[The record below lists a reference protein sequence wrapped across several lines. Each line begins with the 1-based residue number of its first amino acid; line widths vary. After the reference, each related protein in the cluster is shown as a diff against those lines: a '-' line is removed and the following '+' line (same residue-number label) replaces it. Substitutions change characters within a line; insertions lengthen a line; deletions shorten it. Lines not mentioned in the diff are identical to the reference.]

1 MEFQYAPGATPLDP
15 DEAAGLVPSHIT
27 TQGDLNAWEQANI
40 LLAERWVARQI
51 KRDLLNE
58 GFVRDLHRRMFDKTW
73 RWAGTF
79 RQSNKNI
86 GVDWTQVAVKLR
98 NLLDNTR
105 FQIDHAVFEADEL
118 VVRFHHQLV
127 WVHAFP
133 NGNGRHA
140 RLMADVLAQPDTPRS
155 RAAADSATGRSRR
168 TRRRIARA
176 SSDTDIGDSAASLP
190 ARSGVLTG
198 GPGQRT

>member
-27 TQGDLNAWEQANI
+27 TQADLNAWEQANI
-40 LLAERWVARQI
+40 LQAVRWIARQK
-51 KRDLLNE
+51 KRALLTE
-58 GFVRDLHRRMFDKTW
+58 GFVRDLHRRMFDQTW
-73 RWAGTF
+73 KWAGTF

-86 GVDWTQVAVKLR
+86 GVDRTQVAVKLR

-105 FQIDHAVFEADEL
+105 FQIDHKVFEPDEL

-140 RLMADVLAQPDTPRS
+140 RLMADVLAQQLGRPRMTWGGADVELVS
-155 RAAADSATGRSRR
+155 MGTVRDRYLRALREADQGQWSAL
-168 TRRRIARA
+168 IAF
-176 SSDTDIGDSAASLP
+176 
-190 ARSGVLTG
+190 ARS
-198 GPGQRT
+198 

>member
-27 TQGDLNAWEQANI
+27 TQADLNAWEQANI
-40 LLAERWVARQI
+40 LQAVRWIARQK
-51 KRDLLNE
+51 KRALLTE
-58 GFVRDLHRRMFDKTW
+58 GFVRDLHRRMFDQTW
-73 RWAGTF
+73 KWAGTF

-105 FQIDHAVFEADEL
+105 FQIDHKVFEPDEL
-118 VVRFHHQLV
+118 VVRLHHQLV

-140 RLMADVLAQPDTPRS
+140 RLMADVLAQQLGRPRMTWGG
-155 RAAADSATGRSRR
+155 ADVELVSMGTVRDRYLKALREADQGQWSAL
-168 TRRRIARA
+168 IAF
-176 SSDTDIGDSAASLP
+176 
-190 ARSGVLTG
+190 ARS
-198 GPGQRT
+198 

>member
-15 DEAAGLVPSHIT
+15 DKAAGLVPSHIT
-27 TQGDLNAWEQANI
+27 TQADLNAWEQANI
-40 LLAERWVARQI
+40 LQAVRWVARQK
-51 KRDLLNE
+51 KRDLLTE
-58 GFVRDLHRRMFDKTW
+58 GFVRDLHRRMFDQTW
-73 RWAGTF
+73 KWAGTF

-105 FQIDHAVFEADEL
+105 FQIDHKVFEPDEL

-140 RLMADVLAQPDTPRS
+140 RLMADVLAQQLGRPRMTWGGADVELVS
-155 RAAADSATGRSRR
+155 MGTVRDRYLRALREADQGQWSAL
-168 TRRRIARA
+168 IAF
-176 SSDTDIGDSAASLP
+176 
-190 ARSGVLTG
+190 ARS
-198 GPGQRT
+198 

>member
-27 TQGDLNAWEQANI
+27 TQADLNAWEQANI
-40 LLAERWVARQI
+40 LQAVRWVARQK
-51 KRDLLNE
+51 KRDLLTE
-58 GFVRDLHRRMFDKTW
+58 GFVRDLHRRMFDQTW
-73 RWAGTF
+73 KWAGTF

-105 FQIDHAVFEADEL
+105 FQIDHKVFEPDES

-140 RLMADVLAQPDTPRS
+140 RLMADVLAQQLGRPRMTWGGADVELVS
-155 RAAADSATGRSRR
+155 MGTVRDRYLRALREADQGQWSAL
-168 TRRRIARA
+168 IAF
-176 SSDTDIGDSAASLP
+176 
-190 ARSGVLTG
+190 ARS
-198 GPGQRT
+198 

>member
-1 MEFQYAPGATPLDP
+1 MEFQYAAGATPLDP

-27 TQGDLNAWEQANI
+27 TQADLNAWEQANI
-40 LLAERWVARQI
+40 LQAVRWVARQK
-51 KRDLLNE
+51 KRDLLTE
-58 GFVRDLHRRMFDKTW
+58 GFVRDLHRRMFDQTW
-73 RWAGTF
+73 KWAGTF

-105 FQIDHAVFEADEL
+105 FQIDHKVFEPDEL

-140 RLMADVLAQPDTPRS
+140 RLMADVLAQQLGRPRMTWGG
-155 RAAADSATGRSRR
+155 ADVELVSMGTVRDRYLKALREADQGQWSGL
-168 TRRRIARA
+168 IAF
-176 SSDTDIGDSAASLP
+176 
-190 ARSGVLTG
+190 ARS
-198 GPGQRT
+198 

>member
-27 TQGDLNAWEQANI
+27 TQADLNAWEQANI
-40 LLAERWVARQI
+40 LQAVRWVARQK
-51 KRDLLNE
+51 KRDLLTE
-58 GFVRDLHRRMFDKTW
+58 GFVRDLHRRMFDQTW
-73 RWAGTF
+73 KWAGTF

-86 GVDWTQVAVKLR
+86 GVDWTKVAVKLR

-105 FQIDHAVFEADEL
+105 FQIDHKVFEPDEL

-140 RLMADVLAQPDTPRS
+140 RLMADVLAQQLGRPRMTWGG
-155 RAAADSATGRSRR
+155 ADVELVSMGTVRDRYLKALREADQGQWSAL
-168 TRRRIARA
+168 IAF
-176 SSDTDIGDSAASLP
+176 
-190 ARSGVLTG
+190 ARS
-198 GPGQRT
+198 

>member
-27 TQGDLNAWEQANI
+27 TQADLNAWEQANI
-40 LLAERWVARQI
+40 LQAVRWVARQK
-51 KRDLLNE
+51 KRDLLTE

-73 RWAGTF
+73 KWAGAF

-86 GVDWTQVAVKLR
+86 GVDGTQVAVKLL
-98 NLLDNTR
+98 NLLDNTH
-105 FQIDHAVFEADEL
+105 FQIDHKVFEPDEL

-140 RLMADVLAQPDTPRS
+140 RLMADVLAQQLGRPRMTWGG
-155 RAAADSATGRSRR
+155 ADVELVSMGTVRDRYLKALREADQGQWSAL
-168 TRRRIARA
+168 IAF
-176 SSDTDIGDSAASLP
+176 
-190 ARSGVLTG
+190 ARS
-198 GPGQRT
+198 

>member
-15 DEAAGLVPSHIT
+15 DEAAGLVPAHIT
-27 TQGDLNAWEQANI
+27 TQADLNAWEQANI
-40 LLAERWVARQI
+40 LQAVRWVARQK
-51 KRDLLNE
+51 KRDLLTE
-58 GFVRDLHRRMFDKTW
+58 GFVRDLHRRMFDQTW
-73 RWAGTF
+73 KWAGTF

-86 GVDWTQVAVKLR
+86 GVDWTQVAMKLR

-105 FQIDHAVFEADEL
+105 FQIDHKVFEPDEL

-140 RLMADVLAQPDTPRS
+140 RLMADVLAQQLCRPRMTWGG
-155 RAAADSATGRSRR
+155 ADVELVSMGTVRDRYLKTLREADQGQWSGL
-168 TRRRIARA
+168 IAF
-176 SSDTDIGDSAASLP
+176 
-190 ARSGVLTG
+190 ARS
-198 GPGQRT
+198 

>member
-27 TQGDLNAWEQANI
+27 TQADLNAWEQANI
-40 LLAERWVARQI
+40 LQAVRWVARQK
-51 KRDLLNE
+51 KRDLLTE
-58 GFVRDLHRRMFDKTW
+58 GFVRDLHRRMFDQTW
-73 RWAGTF
+73 KWAGTF

-86 GVDWTQVAVKLR
+86 GVDWTQVAVKLC

-105 FQIDHAVFEADEL
+105 FQIDHKVFEPDEF
-118 VVRFHHQLV
+118 VVRLHHQLV

-140 RLMADVLAQPDTPRS
+140 RLMADVLAQQLGRPRMTWGG
-155 RAAADSATGRSRR
+155 ADVELVSMGTVRDRYLKALREADQGQWSAL
-168 TRRRIARA
+168 IAF
-176 SSDTDIGDSAASLP
+176 
-190 ARSGVLTG
+190 ARS
-198 GPGQRT
+198 

>member
-27 TQGDLNAWEQANI
+27 TQADLNAWEQANI
-40 LLAERWVARQI
+40 LQAVRWVARQK
-51 KRDLLNE
+51 KRDLLTE

-73 RWAGTF
+73 KWAGTF

-105 FQIDHAVFEADEL
+105 FQIDHKVFEPDEL
-118 VVRFHHQLV
+118 VVRLHHQLV

-140 RLMADVLAQPDTPRS
+140 RLMADVLAQQLGRPRMTWGGADVELVS
-155 RAAADSATGRSRR
+155 MGTVRDRYLRALREADQGQWSAL
-168 TRRRIARA
+168 IAF
-176 SSDTDIGDSAASLP
+176 
-190 ARSGVLTG
+190 ARS
-198 GPGQRT
+198 

>member
-27 TQGDLNAWEQANI
+27 TQADLNAWEQANI
-40 LLAERWVARQI
+40 LQAVRWVARQK
-51 KRDLLNE
+51 KRDLLTE
-58 GFVRDLHRRMFDKTW
+58 GFVRDLHRRMFDQTW
-73 RWAGTF
+73 KWAGTF

-86 GVDWTQVAVKLR
+86 GVDRTQVAVKLL

-105 FQIDHAVFEADEL
+105 FQIDHKVFEPDEL
-118 VVRFHHQLV
+118 VVRLHHQLV

-140 RLMADVLAQPDTPRS
+140 RLMADVLAQQLGRPRMTWGG
-155 RAAADSATGRSRR
+155 ADVELVSMGTVRDRYLKALREADQGQWSAL
-168 TRRRIARA
+168 IAF
-176 SSDTDIGDSAASLP
+176 
-190 ARSGVLTG
+190 ARS
-198 GPGQRT
+198 